1 MNNYYNFL
9 KSKLTIDD
17 NEIKYIM
24 NLTLKNKELKD
35 DFIDNDYINI
45 FMNKYLENYELLKD
59 KINIKKYN
67 FDELINKLNQINNK
81 AHYYFED
88 IDNNLPYYIPIIDYL
103 QNTSNILL

>member
-9 KSKLTIDD
+9 KNKLTIDD
-17 NEIKYIM
+17 HEIKYIM
-24 NLTLKNKELKD
+24 DLTLKNIIIKD
-35 DFIDNDYINI
+35 NFTDNEFINI
-45 FMNKYLENYELLKD
+45 FINKYLKNYELLKD

-67 FDELINKLNQINNK
+67 FDELIIKLNQIKNK